1 MYAKKRG
8 ITADWRRKMS
18 TTPQHFDGKT
28 LSKLWK
34 DSLPND
40 SLTINM
46 EAIIASIA
54 TIPHNEPAN
63 ISTESKPRRT
73 SESLNFSLSFRS
85 SFMQTLMAILQ
96 SREGFIQSILLGKQL
111 SVMALALTAIS
122 AASFF
127 LYGFVLG
134 VQHSLVQGLSAAVK
148 LPLLFLLTIVVTFP
162 TLFIFGSLIGIGRT
176 FMQTVV
182 ILLAGTTI
190 ISLALVALS
199 PVTLLFGM
207 TTSSYAF
214 FKLLNVVIFII
225 AWFLGAAF
233 FRAVYAPP
241 VQAGAALPISVGEGD
256 ELETDKPTTIFSE
269 EQAENHTKI
278 QSYFVRFWFVL
289 YGFVAVQISWMLRPF
304 VCSSSLEFQLFR
316 GLRDN
321 VYGDILYSIAH
332 ILGLR

>member
-1 MYAKKRG
+1 MTQHPQIPPTEDFAALTRLWQN
-8 ITADWRRKMS
+8 A
-18 TTPQHFDGKT
+18 TT
-28 LSKLWK
+28 
-34 DSLPND
+34 ND
-40 SLTINM
+40 SLILND
-46 EAIIASIA
+46 EAIIAHIA
-54 TIPHNEPAN
+54 TLAPLDL
-63 ISTESKPRRT
+63 SSKPDIVKRSSQFVPF
-73 SESLNFSLSFRS
+73 SERI

-96 SREGFIQSILLGKQL
+96 NRERFIQSILAKEHLRL
-111 SVMALALTAIS
+111 MATALLAIS
-122 AASFF
+122 CVSFF
-127 LYGFVLG
+127 VYGFVLG
-134 VQHSLVQGLSAAVK
+134 LQHSILQALSSAVK

-182 ILLAGTTI
+182 ILLGGTAI

-214 FKLLNVVIFII
+214 FKLLNVGIFIV

-233 FRAVYAPP
+233 FRAIYAPP
-241 VQAGAALPISVGEGD
+241 VSAGAVLRVRSTRDDDDETGVQTSSIAL
-256 ELETDKPTTIFSE
+256 SE
-269 EQAENHTKI
+269 EQADNHTKV
-278 QSYFVRFWFVL
+278 QAYFIRFWFLL

-304 VCSSSLEFQLFR
+304 VCSSSLEFQLLR

>member
-1 MYAKKRG
+1 MNKQHQFLPTDDFAEISRL
-8 ITADWRRKMS
+8 WQNS
-18 TTPQHFDGKT
+18 TT
-28 LSKLWK
+28 
-34 DSLPND
+34 ND
-40 SLTINM
+40 SLTLNN
-46 EAIIASIA
+46 EAIIAHIA
-54 TIPHNEPAN
+54 TIAPLEHNAAP
-63 ISTESKPRRT
+63 TVSKRSSLFSPLSERT
-73 SESLNFSLSFRS
+73 

-96 SREGFIQSILLGKQL
+96 NRERFIQSILAKEHLRL
-111 SVMALALTAIS
+111 MAAALLAIS
-122 AASFF
+122 CVSFF
-127 LYGFVLG
+127 VYGFVLG
-134 VQHSLVQGLSAAVK
+134 LQHSLLQALSSAVK
-148 LPLLFLLTIVVTFP
+148 LPLLFLLTIIITFP

-182 ILLAGTTI
+182 ILLGGTAI

-214 FKLLNVVIFII
+214 FKLLNVGIFVV

-233 FRAVYAPP
+233 FRAIYAPP
-241 VQAGAALPISVGEGD
+241 VSAGAVLRVHHGDDDETSLQASSVAL
-256 ELETDKPTTIFSE
+256 SE
-269 EQAENHTKI
+269 EQADNHTKV
-278 QSYFVRFWFVL
+278 QAYFIRFWFLL

-304 VCSSSLEFQLFR
+304 VCSSSLEFQLLR

>member
-1 MYAKKRG
+1 MTQRSQTPPTEDLA
-8 ITADWRRKMS
+8 ALAQLWQNS
-18 TTPQHFDGKT
+18 TT
-28 LSKLWK
+28 
-34 DSLPND
+34 ND
-40 SLTINM
+40 SLTLNN
-46 EAIIASIA
+46 EAIIAHIA
-54 TIPHNEPAN
+54 TIAPLEHNAVPTA
-63 ISTESKPRRT
+63 SKWSSPFSPLSERT
-73 SESLNFSLSFRS
+73 

-96 SREGFIQSILLGKQL
+96 NRERFIQSILAKEHLRL
-111 SVMALALTAIS
+111 MAAALLAIS
-122 AASFF
+122 CVSFF
-127 LYGFVLG
+127 VYGFVLG
-134 VQHSLVQGLSAAVK
+134 LQHSLLQALSSAVK
-148 LPLLFLLTIVVTFP
+148 LPLLFLLTIIITFP

-182 ILLAGTTI
+182 ILLGGTAI

-214 FKLLNVVIFII
+214 FKLLNVGIFVV

-233 FRAVYAPP
+233 FRAIYAPP
-241 VQAGAALPISVGEGD
+241 VSAGAVLRVHSAEDDDEASLRASSQAL
-256 ELETDKPTTIFSE
+256 SE
-269 EQAENHTKI
+269 EQAENHTKV
-278 QSYFVRFWFVL
+278 QAYFIRFWFLL

-304 VCSSSLEFQLFR
+304 VCSSSLEFQLLR

>member
-1 MYAKKRG
+1 MKQHSQIPPTEDFAALARL
-8 ITADWRRKMS
+8 WQS
-18 TTPQHFDGKT
+18 TTT
-28 LSKLWK
+28 
-34 DSLPND
+34 ND
-40 SLTINM
+40 SLTLNN
-46 EAIIASIA
+46 EAIIAHIA
-54 TIPHNEPAN
+54 TLAPPEHNAAPTA
-63 ISTESKPRRT
+63 IRRSSPFSPL
-73 SESLNFSLSFRS
+73 SERT

-96 SREGFIQSILLGKQL
+96 NRERFIQSILAKEHLRL
-111 SVMALALTAIS
+111 MAAALLAIS
-122 AASFF
+122 CVSFF
-127 LYGFVLG
+127 VYGFVLG
-134 VQHSLVQGLSAAVK
+134 LQHSLLQALSSAVK
-148 LPLLFLLTIVVTFP
+148 LPVLFLLTIIITFP

-182 ILLAGTTI
+182 ILLGGTAI

-214 FKLLNVVIFII
+214 FKLLNVGIFVV

-233 FRAVYAPP
+233 FRAIYAPP
-241 VQAGAALPISVGEGD
+241 VSAGAVLRVHNAEDDDEVTVQASSQALSV
-256 ELETDKPTTIFSE
+256 
-269 EQAENHTKI
+269 EQAENYTKV
-278 QSYFVRFWFVL
+278 QAYFIRFWFLL

-304 VCSSSLEFQLFR
+304 VCSSSLEFQLLR

>member
-1 MYAKKRG
+1 MTQRSQ
-8 ITADWRRKMS
+8 TP
-18 TTPQHFDGKT
+18 TTEDFAALAQ
-28 LSKLWK
+28 LWQNATT
-34 DSLPND
+34 ND
-40 SLTINM
+40 SLTLNN
-46 EAIIASIA
+46 EAIIAHIA
-54 TIPHNEPAN
+54 TIAPLEHNAAPTASKRS
-63 ISTESKPRRT
+63 STFSPLSERT
-73 SESLNFSLSFRS
+73 

-96 SREGFIQSILLGKQL
+96 NRERFIQSILAKEHLRL
-111 SVMALALTAIS
+111 MAAALLAIS
-122 AASFF
+122 CVSFF
-127 LYGFVLG
+127 VYGFVLG
-134 VQHSLVQGLSAAVK
+134 LQHSLLQALSSAAK
-148 LPLLFLLTIVVTFP
+148 LPLLFLLTIIITFP

-182 ILLAGTTI
+182 ILLGGTAI

-214 FKLLNVVIFII
+214 FKLLNVGIFVV

-233 FRAVYAPP
+233 FRAIYAPP
-241 VQAGAALPISVGEGD
+241 VSAGAVLRVHSAEDDDEASLQASSQAL
-256 ELETDKPTTIFSE
+256 SE
-269 EQAENHTKI
+269 EQAENHTKV
-278 QSYFVRFWFVL
+278 QAYFIRFWFLL

-304 VCSSSLEFQLFR
+304 VCSSSLEFQLLR

>member
-1 MYAKKRG
+1 MNTKP
-8 ITADWRRKMS
+8 S
-18 TTPQHFDGKT
+18 TLDIKA
-28 LSKLWK
+28 LSQLWK
-34 DSLPND
+34 ASLTND
-40 SLTINM
+40 SLTIN
-46 EAIIASIA
+46 EEVIIERIA
-54 TIPHNEPAN
+54 TIPQREGVFTPLR
-63 ISTESKPRRT
+63 EKPDVLFL
-73 SESLNFSLSFRS
+73 SHSLRS

-96 SREGFIQSILLGKQL
+96 SRERFIETILAGKHLGAMTL
-111 SVMALALTAIS
+111 ALAAIS
-122 AASFF
+122 AVSFF

-134 VQHSLVQGLSAAVK
+134 IQHSLVQGLAAACK
-148 LPLLFLLTIVVTFP
+148 LPLLFLLTIVITFP

-214 FKLLNVVIFII
+214 FKLLNVVIFVV

-241 VQAGAALPISVGEGD
+241 VQAGAAIKRLSEDDND
-256 ELETDKPTTIFSE
+256 ESFTEAPKVFSE

-278 QSYFVRFWFVL
+278 QSYFVRFWFLL
-289 YGFVAVQISWMLRPF
+289 YGFVAVQIAWMLRPF
-304 VCSSSLEFQLFR
+304 VCSSSMEFQLFR

>member
-1 MYAKKRG
+1 MTQHPQIPPTEDFAALARL
-8 ITADWRRKMS
+8 WQNS
-18 TTPQHFDGKT
+18 TT
-28 LSKLWK
+28 
-34 DSLPND
+34 ND
-40 SLTINM
+40 SLTLNT
-46 EAIIASIA
+46 EAIIAHIA
-54 TIPHNEPAN
+54 TIAPFENNAVPTASKRSSPFSPH
-63 ISTESKPRRT
+63 
-73 SESLNFSLSFRS
+73 SERI

-96 SREGFIQSILLGKQL
+96 NRERFIQSILAKEHLRL
-111 SVMALALTAIS
+111 MAAALLAIS
-122 AASFF
+122 CVSFF
-127 LYGFVLG
+127 VYGFVLG
-134 VQHSLVQGLSAAVK
+134 LQHSLLQALSSAVK
-148 LPLLFLLTIVVTFP
+148 LPVLFLLTIIITFP

-182 ILLAGTTI
+182 ILLGGTAI

-214 FKLLNVVIFII
+214 FKLLNVGIFVV

-233 FRAVYAPP
+233 FRAIYAPP
-241 VQAGAALPISVGEGD
+241 VSVGAVLRVHNAEDDD
-256 ELETDKPTTIFSE
+256 EVTVQASSQALSV
-269 EQAENHTKI
+269 EQAENYTKV
-278 QSYFVRFWFVL
+278 QAYFIRFWFLL

-304 VCSSSLEFQLFR
+304 VCSSSLEFQLLR

>member
-1 MYAKKRG
+1 MTQHPQIPPTEDFAALALLWQNA
-8 ITADWRRKMS
+8 IT
-18 TTPQHFDGKT
+18 
-28 LSKLWK
+28 K
-34 DSLPND
+34 DSLTLN
-40 SLTINM
+40 N
-46 EAIIASIA
+46 EAIIAHIA
-54 TIPHNEPAN
+54 TIAPLEHDAVP
-63 ISTESKPRRT
+63 TVSKRSSPFSPLSERT
-73 SESLNFSLSFRS
+73 

-96 SREGFIQSILLGKQL
+96 NRERFIQSILAKEHLRL
-111 SVMALALTAIS
+111 MVAALLAIS
-122 AASFF
+122 CVSFF
-127 LYGFVLG
+127 VYGFVLG
-134 VQHSLVQGLSAAVK
+134 LQHSLLQALSSAVK
-148 LPLLFLLTIVVTFP
+148 LPFLFLLTIIITFP

-182 ILLAGTTI
+182 ILLGGTAI

-214 FKLLNVVIFII
+214 FKLLNVGIFVV

-233 FRAVYAPP
+233 FRAIYAPP
-241 VQAGAALPISVGEGD
+241 VSAGAVLRVHHTGDDDDETTVQTPSQAL
-256 ELETDKPTTIFSE
+256 SE
-269 EQAENHTKI
+269 EQAENHTKV
-278 QSYFVRFWFVL
+278 QAYFIRFWFLL

-304 VCSSSLEFQLFR
+304 VCSSSLEFQLLR

>member
-1 MYAKKRG
+1 MTQHSQTFPTEDFAEISRLWQK
-8 ITADWRRKMS
+8 S
-18 TTPQHFDGKT
+18 TT
-28 LSKLWK
+28 
-34 DSLPND
+34 ND
-40 SLTINM
+40 SLTLNN
-46 EAIIASIA
+46 EAIIAHIA
-54 TIPHNEPAN
+54 TIAPLEHDAVP
-63 ISTESKPRRT
+63 TVSKRSSPFSPLSERT
-73 SESLNFSLSFRS
+73 

-96 SREGFIQSILLGKQL
+96 NRERFIQSILAKEHLRL
-111 SVMALALTAIS
+111 MAAALLAIS
-122 AASFF
+122 CVSFF
-127 LYGFVLG
+127 VYGFVLG
-134 VQHSLVQGLSAAVK
+134 LQHSLLQALSSAAK
-148 LPLLFLLTIVVTFP
+148 LPLLFLLTIIITFP

-182 ILLAGTTI
+182 ILLGGTAI

-214 FKLLNVVIFII
+214 FKLLNVGIFVV

-233 FRAVYAPP
+233 FRAIYAPP
-241 VQAGAALPISVGEGD
+241 VSAGAVLRVHHAEDDDDEASLPAASQAL
-256 ELETDKPTTIFSE
+256 SE
-269 EQAENHTKI
+269 EQAENHTKV
-278 QSYFVRFWFVL
+278 QAYFIRFWFLL

-304 VCSSSLEFQLFR
+304 VCSSSLEFQLLR

>member
-1 MYAKKRG
+1 MTQHSQIPPTEDFAALARL
-8 ITADWRRKMS
+8 WQS
-18 TTPQHFDGKT
+18 TTT
-28 LSKLWK
+28 
-34 DSLPND
+34 ND
-40 SLTINM
+40 SLTLNN
-46 EAIIASIA
+46 EAIIAHIA
-54 TIPHNEPAN
+54 TIAPLEHNAAPTAAKRSSPFSPLSE
-63 ISTESKPRRT
+63 RT
-73 SESLNFSLSFRS
+73 

-96 SREGFIQSILLGKQL
+96 NRERFIQSILAKEHLRL
-111 SVMALALTAIS
+111 MAVALLAIS
-122 AASFF
+122 CVSFF
-127 LYGFVLG
+127 VYGFVLG
-134 VQHSLVQGLSAAVK
+134 LQHSLLQALSSAVK
-148 LPLLFLLTIVVTFP
+148 LPVLFLLTIIITFP

-182 ILLAGTTI
+182 ILLGGTAI

-214 FKLLNVVIFII
+214 FKLLNVGIFVV

-233 FRAVYAPP
+233 FRAIYAPP
-241 VQAGAALPISVGEGD
+241 VSTGAVLRVHHAGDDDDEATVLASSQAL
-256 ELETDKPTTIFSE
+256 SE
-269 EQAENHTKI
+269 EQAENHTKV
-278 QSYFVRFWFVL
+278 QAYFIRFWFLL

-304 VCSSSLEFQLFR
+304 VCSSSLEFQLLR